1 MELCETSVIE
11 ESLKEVFLKVNVSV
25 KVKSWIHRLKY
36 STESTEIV
44 IVTRQFGNNL

>member
-1 MELCETSVIE
+1 MELCETSVTE
-11 ESLKEVFLKVNVSV
+11 ESLKEMFPKVNVSV

-44 IVTRQFGNNL
+44 QKVQ